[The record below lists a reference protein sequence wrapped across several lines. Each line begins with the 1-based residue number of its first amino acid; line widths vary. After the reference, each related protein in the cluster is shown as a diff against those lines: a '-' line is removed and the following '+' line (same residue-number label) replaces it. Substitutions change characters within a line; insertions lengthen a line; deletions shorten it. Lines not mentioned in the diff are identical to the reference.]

1 MDKGGRSDK
10 GSVRAHRMSDY
21 LPLLWDICGTSI
33 ARIYSML
40 LSLVTLTL
48 TARWLGPE
56 GRGVVVVIITWATL
70 VAGIAHL
77 SIGQVLVH
85 RAATKPFEDWFGPAL
100 VAVATFTAIATGI
113 CWVAVSLVYGIAG
126 ERLFKG
132 IPAIPFAIG
141 LSALPFL
148 IWERYG
154 SALLSIVGLLKAYN
168 WAQIIGRSVGLLIL
182 AFTIKIL
189 GLGVSGF
196 LIAFVAGQMI
206 VAGAGVTALV
216 RQAGLRAQGVSQ
228 ALVELLRD
236 GLKLHLNAIGVLLFS
251 GVDILML
258 QYFRGPEPT
267 AIFQLPMQLFLALL
281 LIPQSAQLALQSRVT
296 SSSRA
301 ILWREHRMIMAVIIG
316 GMSLIAAALWVVA
329 PLVVRI
335 IGGAGF
341 EDSASVFRIL
351 LIGVPW
357 ACFNTMMGI
366 QWITRGY
373 FYQASIITLATG
385 LTNCGLNL
393 YLIPSY
399 GLLGAAYAALFG
411 MCALPFVA
419 NGWLAILAQR
429 EFIHT
434 RRAHGSP

>member
-1 MDKGGRSDK
+1 MDGAQRFNKIAVLAVW
-10 GSVRAHRMSDY
+10 VRDF
-21 LPLLWDICGTSI
+21 LPLLHDIGSTSG

-56 GRGVVVVIITWATL
+56 GRGIVVVITTWATL
-70 VAGIAHL
+70 VAGIVHL

-85 RAATKPFEDWFGPAL
+85 RAANRALEDWFGPAL
-100 VAVATFTAIATGI
+100 AAVATFTVIATVIGWAAI
-113 CWVAVSLVYGIAG
+113 SLVYGIAG
-126 ERLFKG
+126 KTLFKG
-132 IPAIPFAIG
+132 IPAVAFAVG

-168 WAQIIGRSVGLLIL
+168 WAQIIGRSFGLLVL
-182 AFTIKIL
+182 AVTIKAL
-189 GLGVSGF
+189 GLGIYGF

-206 VAGAGVTALV
+206 VAGAGITALV
-216 RQAGLRAQGVSQ
+216 RQAGRQAQGVSQ

-258 QYFRGPEPT
+258 QYFRGPEET

-281 LIPQSAQLALQSRVT
+281 LVPQAAQLALQARVT
-296 SSSRA
+296 SGSRA
-301 ILWREHRMIMAVIIG
+301 VFWREHRMVMVFIIG
-316 GMSLIAAALWVVA
+316 GMSLIAAVLWVAA
-329 PLVVRI
+329 PLVVRV
-335 IGGAGF
+335 IGGTGF
-341 EDSASVFRIL
+341 EESAPVFRIL

-357 ACFNTMMGI
+357 ACFNSLMAI

-385 LTNCGLNL
+385 LTNCCLNL
-393 YLIPSY
+393 YLIPSH
-399 GLLGAAYAALFG
+399 GFLGAAYAALFG
-411 MCALPFVA
+411 MCAVPFVA
-419 NGWLAILAQR
+419 NGWLAMKAQR
-429 EFIHT
+429 EFAQA
-434 RRAHGSP
+434 RGAHGSP

>member
-1 MDKGGRSDK
+1 MNGAGRSNK
-10 GSVRAHRMSDY
+10 IAVLALWVSDY
-21 LPLLWDICGTSI
+21 LPLLRDICGTSG
-33 ARIYSML
+33 ARLYSML

-56 GRGVVVVIITWATL
+56 GRGIVVVITTWVTL
-70 VAGIAHL
+70 VAGIVHL
-77 SIGQVLVH
+77 SVGQVLVH
-85 RAATKPFEDWFGPAL
+85 RAANRAFKDWFAPAL
-100 VAVATFTAIATGI
+100 VAVATFTAIATVIG
-113 CWVAVSLVYGIAG
+113 WAAVSLVYGIAG

-132 IPAIPFAIG
+132 IPALAFAIG

-148 IWERYG
+148 VWERYG

-168 WAQIIGRSVGLLIL
+168 WAQIIGRSFGLLVL
-182 AFTIKIL
+182 AVTIKVL
-189 GLGVSGF
+189 GLGIYGF
-196 LIAFVAGQMI
+196 LIAFVSGQMI

-258 QYFRGPEPT
+258 QYFRGPEAT

-281 LIPQSAQLALQSRVT
+281 LIPQSAQLALQARVT
-296 SSSRA
+296 SGSRA
-301 ILWREHRMIMAVIIG
+301 VFWREHRMIIALIIG

-329 PLVVRI
+329 PLVVGV

-341 EDSASVFRIL
+341 EDSATVFRIL

-357 ACFNTMMGI
+357 ACFNTLMAI

-385 LTNCGLNL
+385 LTNCCLNF
-393 YLIPSY
+393 YLIPAY

-411 MCALPFVA
+411 MCAVPFVA

-429 EFIHT
+429 EFVET